1 MEPFLALVLA
11 RREVYVHPSM
21 KVNLFLPLLGA
32 AVAVA
37 FSSCSQ
43 HKGVAGGSEAETAEQ
58 IANGTMP
65 PWIAEN
71 SGGYETGAYE
81 SAGSSSKPSSY
92 AYNPPAKPSV
102 KKVVSSAVKP
112 SRSSKAVKSTKAVK
126 TTKSSKAAKATK
138 AAKAAV
144 KKKPVVAKP
153 YSVRKGDTLGV
164 IAKKQGVSVK
174 ALKKANGLK
183 SDMIHIGQSLKV
195 PKK

>member
-1 MEPFLALVLA
+1 MEPFLALVLG
-11 RREVYVHPSM
+11 RRRVYVRPSM

-43 HKGVAGGSEAETAEQ
+43 HKGAAGGLEAETAEQ

-102 KKVVSSAVKP
+102 KTSSSAKS

-138 AAKAAV
+138 AAA

-153 YSVRKGDTLGV
+153 YSVRKGDTLGA